1 MSALET
7 ALAVQWAMEPEALDR
22 LLSIADRTHTASPE
36 VLEAYRAAQADK
48 GERLEI
54 REGVALLR
62 VSGPLFKKA
71 NLFVRIS
78 GATSYEILR
87 RDLQVALD
95 DTAVSSIMLHVD
107 NCPGGEAAGC
117 DELAA
122 AIYAARGK
130 KPITAFVSGM
140 ACSGGYWLASAAEKI
155 VVSDLAVLGSI
166 GVVLGVTDRSKA
178 DEKTGVTR
186 REFVSSQSPG
196 KRPDPATDAGAAQI
210 QKMVDDLAEVFVA
223 AVAKHRGVDAETVIE
238 KFGAGGVEI
247 GAKAV
252 AKGMADEVGQ
262 FEAAFS
268 ALKSRGTRRFNRTP
282 GDFFMSNDKTG
293 AAAEGS
299 EKTVDVAK
307 IQAEAAAKAAADA
320 QARIKAIM
328 TSEEG
333 KAMPSQAAH
342 FAYDTNIS
350 AEVAIA
356 AMKAGKS
363 DVEAAA
369 PKIAEGNGG
378 DKSYEQKKAEAG
390 ALGLASP
397 ESREGEGQAK
407 IADIWKAAADR
418 ANVRFGDA
426 GVK

>member
-7 ALAVQWAMEPEALDR
+7 ALAAQWAMVPSSLET
-22 LLSIADRTHTASPE
+22 LLSVADRTNTVTPE
-36 VLEAYRAAQADK
+36 VLEAYRAAHADR
-48 GERLEI
+48 GERLRI
-54 REGVALLR
+54 RDGVAVLDI
-62 VSGPLFKKA
+62 SGPLFKKA
-71 NLFVRIS
+71 NLFVQIS
-78 GATSYEILR
+78 GATSYEMLM
-87 RDLQVALD
+87 RDLHVALD
-95 DTAVSSIMLHVD
+95 DTAVNSIMLRVD
-107 NCPGGEAAGC
+107 SPGGEANGC

-130 KPITAFVSGM
+130 KPITAFVSGQ
-140 ACSGGYWLASAAEKI
+140 ACSGGYWIASAAEK
-155 VVSDLAVLGSI
+155 VVISDLAMLGSI
-166 GVVLGVTDRSKA
+166 GVVLGVADRSKA
-178 DEKTGVTR
+178 DEKSGIVR

-363 DVEAAA
+363 DVDAAA

-390 ALGLASP
+390 ALGLSSP
-397 ESREGEGQAK
+397 ESREGDSQAK

-418 ANVRFGDA
+418 ANARFGDA

>member
-7 ALAVQWAMEPEALDR
+7 ALAAQWAMVPSSLET
-22 LLSIADRTHTASPE
+22 LLSVADRTNTVTPE
-36 VLEAYRAAQADK
+36 ALEAYRAAHADR
-48 GERLEI
+48 GERL
-54 REGVALLR
+54 RVRDGVAILD

-71 NLFVRIS
+71 NLFVHIS
-78 GATSYEILR
+78 GATSYEMLM
-87 RDLQVALD
+87 RDLHVALD
-95 DTAVSSIMLHVD
+95 DPAVNSIMLRVD
-107 NCPGGEAAGC
+107 SPGGEANGC

-130 KPITAFVSGM
+130 KPITAFVSGQ
-140 ACSGGYWLASAAEKI
+140 ACSGGYWIASAAEK
-155 VVSDLAVLGSI
+155 VVISDLAMLGSI
-166 GVVLGVTDRSKA
+166 GVVLGVADRSKA
-178 DEKTGVTR
+178 DEKSGIVR

-223 AVAKHRGVDAETVIE
+223 AVAKHRGVDPATVIE

-262 FEAAFS
+262 FEAAFA
-268 ALKSRGTRRFNRTP
+268 ALKSRGTRRSTRTI
-282 GDFFMSNDKTG
+282 GDIFMSDKNEG

-299 EKTVDVAK
+299 DKTIDVAK
-307 IQAEAAAKAAADA
+307 VQADAAAAA

-350 AEVAIA
+350 AEIAIA
-356 AMKAGKS
+356 AMKAGKA

-369 PKIAEGNGG
+369 PKGAEGNGG
-378 DKSYEQKKAEAG
+378 DKSYEQKKTEAG